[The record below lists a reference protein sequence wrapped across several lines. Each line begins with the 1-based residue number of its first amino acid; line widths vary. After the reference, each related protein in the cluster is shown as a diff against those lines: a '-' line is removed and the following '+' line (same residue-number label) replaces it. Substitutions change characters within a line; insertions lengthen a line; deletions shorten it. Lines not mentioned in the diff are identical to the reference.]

1 MRKTTKDKLY
11 DLARIMASEYNVKD
25 LVGSNEFIEY
35 SFHENEENDIELS
48 RELITKYEAELKRI
62 TLRIENDIIE
72 QLEEEPLDAFVDNF
86 TKEEEKVQDISD
98 PFIKEEKRLV
108 AVIHYYSDGTFEKIS
123 PKKEKPIS
131 VSRVPEYT
139 MFAEGEDGYMV
150 IRGLYK
156 GLLIHEIDLRSWFGC
171 AAGWANRMLE
181 DNEKLGS
188 NRKGALTSDD
198 KVVLNKIKQN
208 KLGI

>member
-72 QLEEEPLDAFVDNF
+72 QLEEEPLDAFIDNF
-86 TKEEEKVQDISD
+86 AKEEEKVQDISEL
-98 PFIKEEKRLV
+98 FTQKQRTLIG
-108 AVIHYYSDGTFEKIS
+108 VINFYSDGTFEKIS
-123 PKKEKPIS
+123 PKKENPVS

-139 MFAEGEDGYMV
+139 MFAEGEDGYML
-150 IRGLYK
+150 IRGEYK
-156 GLLIHEIDLRSWFGC
+156 GLLIHEIDDRRWKGA
-171 AAGWANRMLE
+171 AAGWAGWMLEKDKNLTDDDRSVLNRMVKNQL
-181 DNEKLGS
+181 
-188 NRKGALTSDD
+188 
-198 KVVLNKIKQN
+198 
-208 KLGI
+208 